1 MQDTT
6 STSLDP
12 NVAHILALLGPMML
26 VGALILVAIYL
37 IPLWQIVKKAGFH
50 PALSLLVFVPLVN
63 IIMLYVF
70 AFSKWKVVPAPD
82 YAYSAPVSGYPAQVP
97 SSYPPAYPPT
107 PAGVPPAPGYAAPG
121 AYTPA
126 APAYPPPP
134 SEPPTRL

>member
-6 STSLDP
+6 TLDP
-12 NVAHILALLGPMML
+12 NVAHAM
-26 VGALILVAIYL
+26 ALIGPAVVIGIVFFAALYL

-70 AFSKWKVVPAPD
+70 AFSKWRVVPAPE
-82 YAYSAPVSGYPAQVP
+82 YPYPPQFPPPPGYPP
-97 SSYPPAYPPT
+97 PGYPQT
-107 PAGVPPAPGYAAPG
+107 GYAAPA

-126 APAYPPPP
+126 QPTYPTPP
-134 SEPPTRL
+134 EPPGSR